1 MLKPMSSKVH
11 GAYNA
16 FLITWLA
23 NHPHITMAEGVLNIS
38 AFCDIKAWK
47 TIQILL
53 TSKNLVEEQMTEFS
67 YMARSPAT

>member
-23 NHPHITMAEGVLNIS
+23 NHPHVTMAEGMLNIS
-38 AFCDIKAWK
+38 AFCDIK
-47 TIQILL
+47 
-53 TSKNLVEEQMTEFS
+53 V
-67 YMARSPAT
+67 